1 MAAVA
6 AFAPPRRAAL
16 LGTIAV
22 ASRIG
27 YRFGIFGGFR
37 AAALLRARPAL
48 LGATLPSTT
57 ASAPRLSLR
66 FGNFGGFPAAALC
79 RARLASLGKVPRSA
93 PRGFWPMR
101 TDLMITKV
109 PRSAPRGFWPMRTDP
124 MITAIALCAAL

>member
-1 MAAVA
+1 LAAVA

-79 RARLASLGKVPRSA
+79 RARLARLAPRS
-93 PRGFWPMR
+93 
-101 TDLMITKV
+101 
-109 PRSAPRGFWPMRTDP
+109 SAPLPHSALGLSQKGAT
-124 MITAIALCAAL
+124 IARSQGRAR